1 MRIEAQM
8 CTSCRSP
15 LPERAA
21 FCPTCGAATPTGI
34 DRATG
39 EIVRPDARELTGEH
53 VQRLQRALGPDYELR
68 HLLGRGGF
76 SEVYAVSDLRLKRN
90 VAVKTFRA
98 DLVISETL
106 VTRFRREAEA
116 VAKLRHPHVIPIYAV
131 GEGEGLAYYIMPL
144 LEGESLAAALDR
156 TGAFDV
162 AETCRILREA
172 SGALAAAHRAGI
184 VHRDVKPDNIIL
196 DGPERSVVVMDFGIA
211 KVAEAG
217 HGLTGT
223 GMLIGTPHYMS
234 PEQATGERDVGPR
247 SDQYSLAMV
256 GYRMLAGRPP
266 FEANSVQALLMKQIT
281 EVPRPVHEVRPDVPD
296 EVSQPLSRALSKD
309 PAARFASMTEF
320 AAALG
325 PVGRT
330 AAEPGLTM
338 RRRMPDLATRAREAQ
353 STIAR
358 WWMPAI
364 AAGLVGLTVFLLL
377 SDGVTPAPV
386 LTMAANRGDAVYAA
400 KTFLASR
407 GATGR
412 YVDYVDFETRGELFR
427 FLQTTL
433 GTDSAIARATRDG
446 LVWQW
451 VLRRYDGARGQVWKA
466 YVGPRGVVVGFEQL
480 VPDTLPGAR
489 LEPETARRLA
499 ERELERAGLKLPEL
513 RLVQD
518 ARQGRAARTDHTF
531 AWERAASSIRWRGA
545 DTARHR
551 VTVEV
556 TGNRVSSFH
565 TQMTLPP
572 SFERTSAA
580 RIALTVV
587 AWCVIAIAVLAAGVV
602 VSRRGR
608 RESLQWRA
616 ALRLTAAVSVL
627 ATLFL
632 IAAMVYPEAVPEQV
646 GDSRGGGLTANL
658 IGMVALIGLTGAAIL
673 VTLTAAE
680 SLAQEY
686 CPAAVAGL
694 GDVADGRLAP
704 EVAASVLAGYASGSV
719 LAGLKVAMMWL
730 GWRFLGQ
737 PMPTGEPDAFS
748 LVWPSVSVIGMSW
761 LAVTIVL
768 PLFYGSVLAR
778 SWRIPKVASWVIVAA
793 VGCLA
798 VVAEKSPFDTVRVF
812 LTLLVTVLVAWRFG
826 LLAGVLCS
834 FVSFSL
840 PEVWALLSSGS
851 SEFLTAGLTSA
862 ALVALPAVF
871 GVLSYR
877 RLRVLPQTTA
887 SAATPVR

>member
-1 MRIEAQM
+1 MPTEALT

-21 FCPTCGAATPTGI
+21 FCPACGTATPTGI

-39 EIVRPDARELTGEH
+39 EIVRPAARELTGEH

-76 SEVYAVSDLRLKRN
+76 SEVYAVWDVRLKRN

-98 DLVISETL
+98 DLVVSETL

-131 GEGEGLAYYIMPL
+131 GEGQGLAYYIMPL

-172 SGALAAAHRAGI
+172 SGALAAAHRAGV

-196 DGPERSVVVMDFGIA
+196 DGAERSVVVMDFGIA

-234 PEQATGERDVGPR
+234 PEQATGERGVGPQ

-256 GYRMLAGRPP
+256 GYRMLTGRPP
-266 FEANSVQALLMKQIT
+266 FEASSVQALLMKQIT
-281 EVPRPVHEVRPDVPD
+281 EVPRPVHEVRPDVPA
-296 EVSQPLSRALSKD
+296 EVSQALSRALSKD

-325 PVGRT
+325 SVGRT
-330 AAEPGLTM
+330 TGEPGLAM
-338 RRRMPDLATRAREAQ
+338 RRRMPDMATRAREAQ

-358 WWMPAI
+358 WRVPAI
-364 AAGLVGLTVFLLL
+364 AGVVVALTTFVVL
-377 SDGVTPAPV
+377 SDSVTPAPV
-386 LTMAANRGDAVYAA
+386 REMAANRGDAAYAA

-407 GATGR
+407 GATGEYR
-412 YVDYVDFETRGELFR
+412 DYIEFESRDALFR
-427 FLQTTL
+427 FLQTAL
-433 GTDSAIARATRDG
+433 GRDSALARATRDA
-446 LVWQW
+446 VAWQW
-451 VLRRYDGARGQVWKA
+451 SLRRYDGARRQVWKA
-466 YVGPRGVVVGFEQL
+466 HVGPRGDVVGFEQL

-489 LEPETARRLA
+489 LEPEPARRLA
-499 ERELERAGLKLPEL
+499 ERELERAGLKLSEL

-518 ARQGRAARTDHTF
+518 ARQGRAARTDYTF
-531 AWERAASSIRWRGA
+531 AWERGASSIPWRG

-556 TGNRVSSFH
+556 TGDRVSAFH
-565 TQMTLPP
+565 AQMTPP
-572 SFERTSAA
+572 RSFERPSTA
-580 RIALTVV
+580 RIAITTI
-587 AWCVIAIAVLAAGVV
+587 AWCVIAGAVLAAGVV
-602 VSRRGR
+602 VTRRGR
-608 RESLQWRA
+608 RDALQWGT
-616 ALRLTAAVSVL
+616 ALRLTIAASVL

-632 IAAMVYPEAVPEQV
+632 MTSMVYPQTIPDSVGETPLSALIGHTVAMLAVVGLTAAAMV
-646 GDSRGGGLTANL
+646 
-658 IGMVALIGLTGAAIL
+658 

-680 SLAQEY
+680 SLAQEHS
-686 CPAAVAGL
+686 PPAVAGL
-694 GDVADGRLAP
+694 ADVAHGRLVP
-704 EVAASVLAGYASGSV
+704 EVATNTLAGYAGGTL
-719 LAGLKVAMMWL
+719 LAAVKVGLVWL

-737 PMPTGEPDAFS
+737 PTPTGAADAFE
-748 LVWPSVSVIGMSW
+748 LVWPSVVVLGMAW
-761 LAVTIVL
+761 LAIMIVL
-768 PLFYGSVLAR
+768 ALSYGSLLAR
-778 SWRIPKVASWVIVAA
+778 SWKIPPLAAYALVAGLA
-793 VGCLA
+793 GLA
-798 VVAEKSPFDTVRVF
+798 VVAENSAFDTVSTF
-812 LTLLVTVLVAWRFG
+812 LVLLVPVLLAWHFG
-826 LLAGVLCS
+826 LLAGVLCL
-834 FVSFSL
+834 FVSLSL
-840 PEVWALLSSGS
+840 PEVWALLSAGS
-851 SEFLTAGLTSA
+851 SEFLTAGLTAA

-871 GVLSYR
+871 GVMSYR
-877 RLRVLPQTTA
+877 KLRAMLRGV
-887 SAATPVR
+887 